1 MKPKGIAEQI
11 RDIEA
16 ENERLREENE
26 GLRSRIGKATEILGG
41 AKVQNRTLK
50 GSKTSS
56 KPGNASGGATA
67 VEKQAWYAHNNHR
80 KQKGLG
86 PLSLEEFLDYKNR
99 KDSKKPDPAP
109 KSRIESRLKLTPA
122 ERKAKAAFRVY
133 NFNRRKKGLDPVEF
147 DEYMTTVREP
157 RTETPPPMA
166 PTYVDRALAK
176 AKTEAEKDEAL
187 REELAAL
194 NKARVKDGRVPIAL
208 DTYKRDV
215 AMGVY
220 RT

>member
-1 MKPKGIAEQI
+1 MSKPKGIAEQI
-11 RDIEA
+11 RDMEA
-16 ENERLREENE
+16 ENERLRAENE
-26 GLRSRIGKATEILGG
+26 MLLGTIGQASKILSDT
-41 AKVQNRTLK
+41 KVQKRTLK
-50 GSKTSS
+50 GGKAAP
-56 KPGNASGGATA
+56 KPGSLTA
-67 VEKQAWYAHNNHR
+67 KEKQAWYAHNNHR
-80 KQKGLG
+80 KKQGLG
-86 PLSLEEFLDYKNR
+86 PLSLDEYLKYKEE
-99 KDSKKPDPAP
+99 KDSSKKPDPAP
-109 KSRIESRLKLTPA
+109 KSRIESRSKLTPA
-122 ERKAKAAFRVY
+122 ERKAKAAFHVY
-133 NFNRRKKGLDPVEF
+133 NHNRRKKGLDPVEF

>member
-1 MKPKGIAEQI
+1 MSKPKGIAEQI
-11 RDIEA
+11 RDMEA
-16 ENERLREENE
+16 ENERLRTENE
-26 GLRSRIGKATEILGG
+26 RLLETIGQASKILSDT
-41 AKVQNRTLK
+41 KVQKRTLK
-50 GSKTSS
+50 TGKAAP
-56 KPGNASGGATA
+56 KPENLTA
-67 VEKQAWYAHNNHR
+67 KEKQAWYAHNNHR
-80 KQKGLG
+80 KKQGLG
-86 PLSLEEFLDYKNR
+86 PLSLDEYLKYKEEKG
-99 KDSKKPDPAP
+99 SKKSDPAP
-109 KSRIESRLKLTPA
+109 KSRIESRSKLTPA
-122 ERKAKAAFRVY
+122 ERKAKAAFHVY